1 MSSADLI
8 PLHCAAATA
17 YLALVGK
24 PATDRPHPA
33 DGVLDVVAIALS
45 TCIPIYAAR
54 SAGEPLARLADADL
68 ARGNFVGGA
77 TRLQLPGGSAPF
89 VGLAVTPAD
98 FAEGVA
104 RLKRAGVNFSEARFE
119 PAPRGVPRVV
129 PR

>member
-1 MSSADLI
+1 MSCVDLI

-68 ARGNFVGGA
+68 ARGQVVGGA

-89 VGLAVTPAD
+89 VGLPVTPPGFTGAMGGSRRP
-98 FAEGVA
+98 GVHYSGA
-104 RLKRAGVNFSEARFE
+104 PSGR
-119 PAPRGVPRVV
+119 APRGER
-129 PR
+129 